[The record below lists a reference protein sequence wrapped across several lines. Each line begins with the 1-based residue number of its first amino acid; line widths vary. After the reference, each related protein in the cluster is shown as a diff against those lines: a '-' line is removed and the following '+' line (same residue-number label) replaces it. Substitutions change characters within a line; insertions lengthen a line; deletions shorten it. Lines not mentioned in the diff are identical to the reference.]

1 MHSKSLI
8 LSLAGC
14 ATAFVLP
21 HSATQCTINSF
32 DIPLTSFNAT
42 ISSVAYQPA
51 NARNVS
57 GAFNQK
63 EFCEVNA
70 TIGYG
75 TADTLDFTL
84 WLPDWVNYEGRFMAV
99 GNGGMAGTI
108 DYVNML
114 KQFDSGLGVAVA
126 GGNAGH
132 LASQNNHGE
141 GEPGVYL
148 PYLHDPAQVE
158 AWIHDAVSLFTPAA
172 KALTAAYYRYQ
183 PTFSYYDGT

>member
-1 MHSKSLI
+1 M
-8 LSLAGC
+8 
-14 ATAFVLP
+14 TE
-21 HSATQCTINSF
+21 
-32 DIPLTSFNAT
+32 FNAS
-42 ISSVAYQPA
+42 ISNVAYQPA

-63 EFCEVNA
+63 GFCEVNA
-70 TIGYG
+70 TIQYG
-75 TADTLDFTL
+75 TADSLDFTL
-84 WLPDWVNYEGRFMAV
+84 WLPDWVNYEGRFLAV

-114 KQFDSGLGVAVA
+114 QQFNSRLGVAVA

-132 LASQNNHGE
+132 LASRNNDGG

-158 AWIHDAVSLFTPAA
+158 AWIHNAISLFTPAA
-172 KALTAAYYRYQ
+172 KALTAAYYRDQ
-183 PTFSYYDGT
+183 PMFSYYDGAWTLNPTIGSH